1 MNKIKMAVVF
11 GGKSSEYSVSLHS
24 AASLLKNCSEELYDL
39 VLIGIT
45 KDGDWYVYTLNCNE
59 LNIIFK
65 NGHGWNGDK
74 NQTEDLKGIRES
86 VCYQLAQE
94 GDAKATA
101 TAVDCPAA
109 E

>member
-1 MNKIKMAVVF
+1 
-11 GGKSSEYSVSLHS
+11 
-24 AASLLKNCSEELYDL
+24 
-39 VLIGIT
+39 
-45 KDGDWYVYTLNCNE
+45 

-65 NGHGWNGDK
+65 NGHGWTGDK
-74 NQTEDLKGIRES
+74 NQTEDLKGIRAN